1 MVSTDNLKEAIEDQN
16 NTQDK
21 RHQFYYIKNDDCI
34 IHKYIP
40 YSFANRQQIIN
51 KFKQKLPKGIND
63 VSDIKAHKK
72 EEDDEEIIVTDQTSY
87 EQKQEKEI
95 KNRPDTLE
103 RNIKSDLNKNNKN
116 KPYYLF
122 NGHKLYV

>member
-1 MVSTDNLKEAIEDQN
+1 MKSETLKPTVRQI
-16 NTQDK
+16 
-21 RHQFYYIKNDDCI
+21 
-34 IHKYIP
+34 
-40 YSFANRQQIIN
+40 SRQQIIN

-63 VSDIKAHKK
+63 VSDIKHKK
-72 EEDDEEIIVTDQTSY
+72 EEDDEEIVVTDQTSY

-122 NGHKLYV
+122 NGHKLYL